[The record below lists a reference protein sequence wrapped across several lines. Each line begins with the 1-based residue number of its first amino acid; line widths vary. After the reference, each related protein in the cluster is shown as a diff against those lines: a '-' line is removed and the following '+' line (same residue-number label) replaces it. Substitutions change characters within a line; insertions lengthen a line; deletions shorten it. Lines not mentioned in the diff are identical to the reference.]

1 MRILFMGTPDFA
13 VQSLQALFS
22 AGYDVTAVVTQPD
35 KPKGRGH
42 KLAHP
47 PVYEAAQVH
56 ACKIYQP
63 DKLKR
68 EFFEPILET
77 ENPDLI
83 VVAAYGKILPRY
95 VLEYPKYGC
104 INVHASLLP
113 KYRGAAPIQRSIIDG
128 ETETGVTIMQMEQ
141 GLDTGD
147 MLDKAIVPI
156 EANDTYGSLHDKLA
170 AAGAPL
176 LLSVIR
182 SIEDG
187 AIHPQPQDDA
197 HSSYAS
203 MITKDTATIDWE
215 KTANEIRNLIRGL
228 NPAPR
233 AFTTI
238 NGKGL
243 KISGAEIG
251 SASSDGLPGEILS
264 TDGKAITVQCGCNT
278 TLLLTEVQLEGKKRM
293 QVSEFLK
300 GNPVTAGTILKGR

>member
-13 VQSLQALFS
+13 VQPLQALFS
-22 AGYDVTAVVTQPD
+22 AGYEVTAVVTQPD

-47 PVYEAAQVH
+47 PVYEAAQ
-56 ACKIYQP
+56 AYTCNIYQP

-68 EFFEPILET
+68 EQFESILKA

-83 VVAAYGKILPRY
+83 VVAAYGKILPSY

-113 KYRGAAPIQRSIIDG
+113 KYRGAAPIQRSIING
-128 ETETGVTIMQMEQ
+128 EPETGVTIMQMEQ

-147 MLDKAIVPI
+147 MLDKAVVPI

-187 AIHPQPQDDA
+187 TANPQKQDDTL
-197 HSSYAS
+197 SSYAS
-203 MITKDTATIDWE
+203 MITKETAVIDWN
-215 KTANEIRNLIRGL
+215 KPANEIRNLIRGL
-228 NPAPR
+228 YPAPR
-233 AFTTI
+233 AYTI
-238 NGKGL
+238 MEGKGM
-243 KISGAEIG
+243 KISSAEIG
-251 SASSDGLPGEILS
+251 NTNTGGIPGNILS
-264 TDGKAITVQCGCNT
+264 ADSNGITVQCGCNT

-293 QVSEFLK
+293 PVSEFIK
-300 GNPVTAGTILKGR
+300 GNPVPAGTILKGR